1 MRARLS
7 WACLAAWIVAALPAA
22 GADLDGLERA
32 LRDAAAERDRAMEE
46 RSRRMSEA
54 GPLADEIARLKEA
67 HTGPRADPLLEAALK
82 RFDRLALDLDALDRT
97 ISDRERRVA
106 ALRRRFE
113 DEAAEEAARLASKR
127 GGIGDVAR
135 QLAAI
140 DEARRRVARLGAG
153 EPALRPA
160 LNIELSPGD
169 GPLEIGQKLALAE
182 AERARLAAE
191 RTRLAS
197 ETAVLEA
204 RLLIKRQLLS
214 ELEGAARAGG
224 SELALLSREADN
236 AAQAVQDLSRAEE
249 AIARLKA
256 VVAESLAV
264 LDRRIGDFRRRLTA
278 LKGGGEQR

>member
-1 MRARLS
+1 
-7 WACLAAWIVAALPAA
+7 
-22 GADLDGLERA
+22 
-32 LRDAAAERDRAMEE
+32 
-46 RSRRMSEA
+46 
-54 GPLADEIARLKEA
+54 
-67 HTGPRADPLLEAALK
+67 
-82 RFDRLALDLDALDRT
+82 
-97 ISDRERRVA
+97 VA

-113 DEAAEEAARLASKR
+113 DAAAEEAARLASKR
-127 GGIGDVAR
+127 GGGIGDVAR

-140 DEARRRVARLGAG
+140 DEARRRVARLSAG

-160 LNIELSPGD
+160 LSIELSPGD